1 MSYKFKD
8 KDMENILNKVDLS
21 EKSSLK
27 VSFTSDV
34 MDRIRK
40 DQTKQS
46 SWLSDIFV
54 LDNFFL
60 KFVFGSSAM
69 ALLLFTV
76 FTFDYFYAS
85 PIIFEEYMSEVALL
99 SSF

>member
-8 KDMENILNKVDLS
+8 KDIENILSKIDLS
-21 EKSSLK
+21 EKSSLDI
-27 VSFTSDV
+27 SFTSNV
-34 MDRIRK
+34 MDRIRN
-40 DQTKQS
+40 DQAKQS

-54 LDNFFL
+54 FDKFFL
-60 KFVFGSSAM
+60 KFVFGSTAM

-76 FTFDYFYAS
+76 FTVEYFYAS

-99 SSF
+99 SSY

>member
-1 MSYKFKD
+1 
-8 KDMENILNKVDLS
+8 
-21 EKSSLK
+21 
-27 VSFTSDV
+27 
-34 MDRIRK
+34 
-40 DQTKQS
+40 
-46 SWLSDIFV
+46 
-54 LDNFFL
+54 
-60 KFVFGSSAM
+60 M

>member
-8 KDMENILNKVDLS
+8 KDIENILSKIDLS
-21 EKSSLK
+21 EKSSLDI
-27 VSFTSDV
+27 SFTSDV
-34 MDRIRK
+34 MTRIRK
-40 DQTKQS
+40 DQIKQS

-54 LDNFFL
+54 SDKFFL

-69 ALLLFTV
+69 ALFLFTV

>member
-8 KDMENILNKVDLS
+8 KDIENILSKIDLS
-21 EKSSLK
+21 EKSSLDI
-27 VSFTSDV
+27 SFTIDV
-34 MDRIRK
+34 MTRIRK
-40 DQTKQS
+40 DQIKQS

-54 LDNFFL
+54 SDKFFL

-69 ALLLFTV
+69 ALFLFTV